1 MRRNVS
7 LLQWIVI
14 ALGLALVAA
23 AAVPVAVT
31 WIESRQ
37 ARDVR
42 DMEPWPEQEMAGH
55 GRTAVVFFSR
65 SGNTALAARHVAR
78 RLNARLI
85 ALEADEYRLG
95 LWGWINPMRDAR
107 GEGAAIAPQTV
118 DLDAFDTVYLGSP
131 VWLYSPAPPIWNF
144 VTHNR
149 FDGKR
154 VVLFNTFNSEFKPEF
169 IAEFGARA
177 MANGAVSFDHLS
189 VQRGRM
195 TQQMTPQE
203 MLRAI
208 DAEWFS
214 RPAGAATGPD
224 TPTPTR

>member
-1 MRRNVS
+1 MRRNLS
-7 LLQWIVI
+7 FLHWTFI
-14 ALGLALVAA
+14 ALGLVVAA

-37 ARDVR
+37 ARHVR
-42 DMEPWPEQEMAGH
+42 DMEPYPDTAQAEH
-55 GRTAVVFFSR
+55 GRTVVVFFSR

-85 ALEADEYRLG
+85 ALEADDYRPGLG
-95 LWGWINPMRDAR
+95 GWLNAMRDAR
-107 GEGAAIAPQTV
+107 GEGAAISPLVV
-118 DLDAFDTVYLGSP
+118 DLAAFDTVYLGSP

-144 VTHNR
+144 VAHNR

-169 IAEFGARA
+169 IADFEARVRE
-177 MANGAVSFDHLS
+177 NGALSFEHLS
-189 VQRGRM
+189 IRRGRM
-195 TQQMTPQE
+195 TQQLSPEE

-208 DAEWFS
+208 DAEWF
-214 RPAGAATGPD
+214 PQHGPG
-224 TPTPTR
+224 RE